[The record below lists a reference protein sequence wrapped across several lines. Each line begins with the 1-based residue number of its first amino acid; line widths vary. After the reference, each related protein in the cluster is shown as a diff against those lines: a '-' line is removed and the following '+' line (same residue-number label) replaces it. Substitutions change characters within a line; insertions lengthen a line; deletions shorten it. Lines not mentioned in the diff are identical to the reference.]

1 MTLFLFQKKVLFSA
15 RKTIDE
21 EFYGT
26 LTYDT
31 IDVNVGDGLQANGN
45 FIAPES
51 GTYGFTFSSRTGQ
64 EKSNT
69 GVWVYKDGKD
79 HHYIYE
85 GNDDSTSFK
94 RRFRSSQ

>member
-51 GTYGFTFSSRTGQ
+51 GTYGFTFSARTGFGKSETMKYKFRLQ
-64 EKSNT
+64 EF
-69 GVWVYKDGKD
+69 
-79 HHYIYE
+79 IQ
-85 GNDDSTSFK
+85 F
-94 RRFRSSQ
+94 